1 MEATDIK
8 ENWITVKETIRRE
21 YNISDISYQTWISP
35 LEFYNVID
43 DVVNIIIPSDQS
55 HALNYISTKYKSFFQ
70 VISHGINIL
79 INYFI
84 INFVNF
90 LSCIFKSVAHIGTM
104 NTFV

>member
-70 VISHGINIL
+70 VIITNFINKIQRTYKVTGILKFYIQ
-79 INYFI
+79 I
-84 INFVNF
+84 
-90 LSCIFKSVAHIGTM
+90 
-104 NTFV
+104 